1 MKTSSK
7 QGNLGSS
14 SVVSIR
20 GSDFSWSLNTRELL
34 KHRELLYFLTWRDI
48 KVRYKQTV
56 LGLAWVVLQ
65 PLAIA
70 FTLSLFLGRLAKMP
84 SDGMPYI
91 VFAYTGMVVWQLF
104 ANALTGSSESL
115 LANGQLITK
124 VFFPRLIVPLSAV
137 LASLLDFVISL
148 LVLAVFMAYYRI
160 VPSVRLTLLPLL
172 VFLAVIIALGVGLWL
187 AALNVKYRDVRYT
200 LGFLVQ
206 FWFFATPVAYPTS
219 VVPDRWKVW
228 YGLNPMVGVVEGFRW
243 ALRSTGSAP
252 LLLLAVSSCVA
263 IALLASGLYYFRR
276 MEDTFAD
283 FI

>member
-1 MKTSSK
+1 MNTLVK
-7 QGNLGSS
+7 QRNLDSA
-14 SVVSIR
+14 SVVTIK
-20 GSDFSWSLNTRELL
+20 GSGFSWSLNTRELF
-34 KHRELLYFLTWRDI
+34 KHRELLFFLTWRDI

-70 FTLSLFLGRLAKMP
+70 FTLSLFLGRLGKIP
-84 SDGMPYI
+84 SDGLPYL
-91 VFAYTGMVVWQLF
+91 VFAYTGMVLWQLF
-104 ANALTGSSESL
+104 ANAMTGSSDSL

-124 VFFPRLIVPLSAV
+124 VYFPRLIVPLSAV
-137 LASLLDFVISL
+137 LASLLDFAISLFVLAIFLAYYRLTPTARLAIVPL
-148 LVLAVFMAYYRI
+148 LVLQTVVIAV
-160 VPSVRLTLLPLL
+160 
-172 VFLAVIIALGVGLWL
+172 GVGLWL

-200 LGFLVQ
+200 LAFLVQ
-206 FWFFATPVAYPTS
+206 FWFFATPIAYPTS
-219 VVPDRWKVW
+219 VVPARWRVW

-252 LLLLAVSSCVA
+252 FLLLAVSSCVA
-263 IALLASGLYYFRR
+263 AALFVSGLYYFRR